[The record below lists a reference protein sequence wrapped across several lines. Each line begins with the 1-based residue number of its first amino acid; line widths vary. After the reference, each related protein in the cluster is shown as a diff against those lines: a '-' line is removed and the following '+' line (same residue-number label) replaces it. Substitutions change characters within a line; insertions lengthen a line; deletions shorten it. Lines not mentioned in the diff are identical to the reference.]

1 MNWKNLNSPDTLN
14 ELFDASHSQ
23 PQIVFKHSPRCGI
36 SLEALYRT
44 EQNWQ
49 ELTERGQPWLLNVLE
64 ARPASNELSERTGVM
79 HQSPQVLIIWK
90 GECVFH
96 RSHQA
101 IQVAQFPRFTEA
113 GE

>member
-1 MNWKNLNSPDTLN
+1 MTWKEILSPETL
-14 ELFDASHSQ
+14 EEVFLASHSR

-36 SLEALYRT
+36 SLDARFRT
-44 EQNWQ
+44 EQAWQ
-49 ELTERGQPWLLNVLE
+49 ELIERGDPWMLNVLD
-64 ARPASNELSERTGVM
+64 ARAASNALSTRTGVM
-79 HQSPQVLIIWK
+79 HQSPQMLIIRN

-101 IQVAQFPRFTEA
+101 IQVAQFPRFSEA